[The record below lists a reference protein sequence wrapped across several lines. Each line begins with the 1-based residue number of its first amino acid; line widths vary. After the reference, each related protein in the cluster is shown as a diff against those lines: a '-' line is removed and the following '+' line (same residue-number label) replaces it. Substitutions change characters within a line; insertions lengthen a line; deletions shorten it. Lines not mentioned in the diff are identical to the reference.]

1 MIAVWARRGMRALF
15 SLLFVASGVAH
26 FTNRAFFVS
35 IVPPYLP
42 WPGALV
48 AISGIAEIV
57 LAIGLWIPGWSRAA
71 AWGLAALLIAV
82 FPANIHMN
90 SLTEADVRPTT
101 IQLNAVSRARTA
113 AAEAIAAW
121 NSAKAVDLVAAN
133 AALKAAGLPTLS
145 W

>member
-48 AISGIAEIV
+48 AISGIAEIA

-82 FPANIHMN
+82 FPANIHMWMHPALYPN
-90 SLTEADVRPTT
+90 IAPAALLWRLP
-101 IQLNAVSRARTA
+101 IQGV
-113 AAEAIAAW
+113 
-121 NSAKAVDLVAAN
+121 LVAWAYW
-133 AALKAAGLPTLS
+133 LTK
-145 W
+145 

>member
-1 MIAVWARRGMRALF
+1 MIGVWARRVMRALF
-15 SLLFVASGVAH
+15 SLLFLVSGVAH
-26 FTNRAFFVS
+26 FTSRAFFVS

-82 FPANIHMN
+82 FPANLHMWMHPGLYPN
-90 SLTEADVRPTT
+90 IAPSALLWRLP
-101 IQLNAVSRARTA
+101 IQGF
-113 AAEAIAAW
+113 
-121 NSAKAVDLVAAN
+121 LVAWAYW
-133 AALKAAGLPTLS
+133 LTK
-145 W
+145 